1 MPRVLEWQS
10 MRRVSVA
17 HDNIHTPSG
26 YEPYMTEYGLTTT
39 KLGGEGPTDEDLAD
53 VDTFEIE
60 SIVRADRIGRD
71 YKLWIKWKDHT
82 HVTPRWRSELLRETT
97 NPEILAD
104 IKRVVAEAKLRA
116 DITQGRLDD
125 EEDVD
130 DAADV
135 TRADATELSGNATD
149 EQVEADPEVLAP
161 DLDIPIAQRLPR
173 RRARDKVISVEQMS
187 LVNAFLSNIAYSS
200 LSALQ
205 LSQHSNYI

>member
-1 MPRVLEWQS
+1 

-17 HDNIHTPSG
+17 HDTIHTPSG
-26 YEPYMTEYGLTTT
+26 YEPYMTEYGLTAT
-39 KLGGEGPTDEDLAD
+39 KLGDEGPTDEDLAD

-71 YKLWIKWKDHT
+71 YKLWVKWKDHT

-125 EEDVD
+125 EEDVSTTLLMSH
-130 DAADV
+130 ALMPLSFLG
-135 TRADATELSGNATD
+135 TRL
-149 EQVEADPEVLAP
+149 
-161 DLDIPIAQRLPR
+161 
-173 RRARDKVISVEQMS
+173 MS
-187 LVNAFLSNIAYSS
+187 KLKRTLRC
-200 LSALQ
+200 
-205 LSQHSNYI
+205 

>member
-1 MPRVLEWQS
+1 M
-10 MRRVSVA
+10 
-17 HDNIHTPSG
+17 
-26 YEPYMTEYGLTTT
+26 
-39 KLGGEGPTDEDLAD
+39 
-53 VDTFEIE
+53 
-60 SIVRADRIGRD
+60 
-71 YKLWIKWKDHT
+71 
-82 HVTPRWRSELLRETT
+82 TPRWRSELLRETT

-104 IKRVVAEAKLRA
+104 IKRVVTEAKLRA

-149 EQVEADPEVLAP
+149 GQAEADPEVLAP
-161 DLDIPIAQRLPR
+161 DLDLPIAQRLPR